1 LRTEI
6 SDLRK
11 LKTNFRNILFL
22 ILLNSAFLNI
32 KSQPTNRIL
41 FIFDDSY
48 SMYAPWNSNIKIE
61 VAKKIMGEFLD
72 SLKRIPNL
80 ELALRCYGH
89 QTFIK
94 PERNCKDTKLEV
106 PFAPASKSALLIKQR
121 IQKLEPLGTTP
132 IAYSLGESA
141 ADFTPCS
148 NCRNIIILITDG
160 IEECGGVPCEVS
172 AELQRKGIFLRPFVI
187 GVGLDVKF
195 ADVFGCMGKFYD
207 VSNEANFKDVL
218 NLVLTEAISQTTVE
232 VDLLDITKKPTETDV
247 NMTFYDSNTKQ
258 IKYNYL
264 HTLNHRGNPDTLV
277 LSPNITYDLVVHTIP
292 PIEKKNIT
300 IEKGKHNVIPVD
312 APQGFLNLEL
322 EGALSKY
329 FPTTV
334 VRKKGEMNTLNIQD
348 FGKTEKYI
356 VGKYDLEILTLP
368 RIKLT
373 DVEILQSSTNTI
385 KVPTSGNA
393 YITKGGIGYGSI
405 FVDDGKKVTWVCNL
419 NTALQNEII
428 YLQPGN
434 YKLEFRYENAKLT
447 TNSIER
453 KFTITSAVTTNL
465 KIN

>member
-1 LRTEI
+1 L
-6 SDLRK
+6 K
-11 LKTNFRNILFL
+11 LTNKYFLLLL
-22 ILLNSAFLNI
+22 ILTSSFVNLR
-32 KSQPTNRIL
+32 SQPTNRIL

-72 SLKRIPNL
+72 SLKTIPNL

-106 PFAPASKSALLIKQR
+106 PFATASKSAPLIKQR

-172 AELQRKGIFLRPFVI
+172 AALQKKGIFLRPFVI

-218 NLVLTEAISQTTVE
+218 QLVLTEAISQTTVQ

-247 NMTFYDSNTKQ
+247 NMTFYDANTKQ

-277 LSPNITYDLVVHTIP
+277 LSPNVTYDLMVHTIP

-312 APQGFLNLEL
+312 APQGYLKLEL
-322 EGALSKY
+322 DGALSKY
-329 FPTTV
+329 FPTCV

-348 FGKTEKYI
+348 FGKTDKYI

-368 RIKLT
+368 RIKLN
-373 DVEILQSSTNTI
+373 DIEIQQSTTNTI
-385 KVPTSGNA
+385 KVPTSGNV
-393 YITKGGIGYGSI
+393 YIVKGGNGYGSI
-405 FVDDGKKVTWVCNL
+405 FADDGKKMTWVCNL
-419 NTALQNEII
+419 NMSLQNEII

-434 YKLEFRYENAKLT
+434 YKMEFRYENAKQT
-447 TNSIER
+447 TNTIER
-453 KFTITSAVTTNL
+453 KFTVTSAVTTNVKL
-465 KIN
+465 N